1 MILRL
6 SERFKG
12 VSADPVTIATTA
24 VQIANAVQDINKL
37 FGGGA
42 AAETARFEETM
53 SKIEK
58 QFPIKTTMSNSQLA
72 AYIKGFDKEMKR
84 LQAAISSGTST
95 GGQARIDARFY
106 KAFEI
111 QMSKA
116 LNLAADRGYEYQ
128 NGKFVKI
135 GPGVMP
141 TPSAPDTS
149 VGPAPAS
156 GLNVAGFNIPSW
168 LPLVAI
174 GGVLLSRTKFLK

>member
-6 SERFKG
+6 SEENEG
-12 VSADPVTIATTA
+12 LAIDPVTIATSA
-24 VQIANAVQDINKL
+24 IAIGNAVKEINAL

-42 AAETARFEETM
+42 EAEKARFEA
-53 SKIEK
+53 SLKRIEK
-58 QFPIKTTMSNSQLA
+58 QYPIKTTMSNSQLA
-72 AYIKGFDKEMKR
+72 SYIMGFDKEMKR
-84 LQAAISSGTST
+84 LQDAISSGTST
-95 GGQARIDARFY
+95 GAQARIDARFY

-128 NGKFVKI
+128 NGKFIKV

-141 TPSAPDTS
+141 TPSAPDPS

-156 GLNVAGFNIPSW
+156 GLNVAGFNIPAW